1 MSPQRGDRPVNQ
13 TVADNY
19 QQVIIP
25 GRRNTVQC
33 LHCHR
38 QMAKEASRQQ
48 SYLNQCNTYQTRVI
62 NRPRELKKRLRYTQS
77 VEIDEEKLCEMED
90 RLLEEKIAMARLN
103 PSSEN
108 TLNEYL
114 NSIIDGQV
122 LLKLLLHG
130 EGVNLQAY

>member
-1 MSPQRGDRPVNQ
+1 
-13 TVADNY
+13 
-19 QQVIIP
+19 
-25 GRRNTVQC
+25 
-33 LHCHR
+33 
-38 QMAKEASRQQ
+38 MAKEASRQQ

>member
-1 MSPQRGDRPVNQ
+1 
-13 TVADNY
+13 
-19 QQVIIP
+19 
-25 GRRNTVQC
+25 
-33 LHCHR
+33 
-38 QMAKEASRQQ
+38 
-48 SYLNQCNTYQTRVI
+48 
-62 NRPRELKKRLRYTQS
+62 
-77 VEIDEEKLCEMED
+77 MED